1 MRFTPAAVFLI
12 LLLPAA
18 SYAQRKEFVEL
29 QRDLGLL
36 GEQIRTLQSSL
47 EEKIKELTVLVQ
59 QSLDASNRST
69 TSVTMLEKGL
79 REKIQDQ
86 ERSLVAP
93 VAALGAKVDQM
104 SVEMS
109 AMRETVAELNAK
121 LSRLQTQLVDLSNAV
136 KIMQS
141 PPPPPGSNPASP
153 SAAGGPPPG
162 ISAETL
168 YRDAYRDKLGGKN
181 ELALQQFQDYVNW
194 FPNTDLAPSA
204 QYFIGEIY
212 YNQGNFEEALKAFDA
227 VLERFPD
234 NARVNDALLMKGR
247 TLVKLNQ
254 RTAAAEEFRALL
266 KRQPT
271 GDYATK
277 ANAELKNLG
286 LNPPGRRPTP
296 AKKRE

>member
-1 MRFTPAAVFLI
+1 MRSAPAVVFLF

-18 SYAQRKEFVEL
+18 SSAQRREFVEL

-36 GEQIRTLQSSL
+36 GEQIRNLQSSL

-109 AMRETVAELNAK
+109 AMRESIAELNAK
-121 LSRLQTQLVDLSNAV
+121 FSRLQTQLVDLSNAV

-141 PPPPPGSNPASP
+141 PPPPPGSGPP
-153 SAAGGPPPG
+153 SAAGTPPPG

-194 FPNTDLAPSA
+194 FPNTDLAPNA

-234 NARVNDALLMKGR
+234 NPKVNDALLMKGR

-254 RTAAAEEFRALL
+254 RTAAAEEFRELL

-271 GDYATK
+271 GEYATK

-286 LNPPGRRPTP
+286 LNPPGRRPSPT
-296 AKKRE
+296 KKRE